1 MPLAFQIVL
10 NLIIAFVWMFLNN
23 SWSGVGFLAGYLLGL
38 LLIGS
43 MRRFFPQRFYI
54 VRVWAII
61 KLLFLLL
68 RELIRASYGVI
79 REIVKPKLSIQ
90 PGIFT
95 YQTQLTSDWEI
106 TLLCLLISL
115 TPGSLPLEI
124 SGNQHT
130 LFIHALD
137 IQDEQ
142 QLRDNIRNTFEKAI
156 MEVTR

>member
-1 MPLAFQIVL
+1 MAFQIVL
-10 NLIIAFVWMFLNN
+10 NLIIGFVWMFLNN
-23 SWSGVGFLAGYLLGL
+23 EWNGVGFLTGYLLGL

-61 KLLFLLL
+61 KLIALLFK
-68 RELIRASYGVI
+68 ELVRASIEVI
-79 REIVKPKLSIQ
+79 RQIVKPKLDIR

-95 YQTQLTSDWEI
+95 YQTQLSSDWEV

-124 SGNQHT
+124 SGNQRK

-137 IQDEQ
+137 IKDEQ
-142 QLRDNIRNTFEKAI
+142 KMSDDIKNTFEKAI

>member
-1 MPLAFQIVL
+1 MAFQIVL
-10 NLIIAFVWMFLNN
+10 NLIITFVWMFLNN
-23 SWSGVGFLAGYLLGL
+23 AWNGVGFLTGFLLGL

-61 KLLFLLL
+61 KLIVLLFK
-68 RELIRASYGVI
+68 ELVRASIEVI
-79 REIVKPKLSIQ
+79 RQIVKPKLDIR

-95 YQTQLTSDWEI
+95 YQTQLSSDWEV

-124 SGNQHT
+124 SGNQRK

-137 IQDEQ
+137 IKDEQ
-142 QLRDNIRNTFEKAI
+142 KMSDDIKNTFEKAI

>member
-1 MPLAFQIVL
+1 MAFQIVL

-23 SWSGVGFLAGYLLGL
+23 EWNGVGFLTGYLLGL

-61 KLLFLLL
+61 KLIALLFK
-68 RELIRASYGVI
+68 ELVRASIEVI
-79 REIVKPKLSIQ
+79 RQIVKPKLDIR

-95 YQTQLTSDWEI
+95 YQTQLSSDWEV

-124 SGNQHT
+124 SGNQRK

-137 IQDEQ
+137 IKDEKKMS
-142 QLRDNIRNTFEKAI
+142 DDIKNTFEKAI

>member
-1 MPLAFQIVL
+1 MAFQIVL

-23 SWSGVGFLAGYLLGL
+23 AWNGVGFLTGYLLGL

-61 KLLFLLL
+61 KLIALLFK
-68 RELIRASYGVI
+68 ELVRASIEVI
-79 REIVKPKLSIQ
+79 RQIVKPKLDIR

-95 YQTQLTSDWEI
+95 YQTQLSSDWEV

-115 TPGSLPLEI
+115 TPGTLPLEI
-124 SGNQHT
+124 SGNQRK
-130 LFIHALD
+130 LYIHALD
-137 IQDEQ
+137 IKDQ
-142 QLRDNIRNTFEKAI
+142 QKMSDDIKNTFEKAI